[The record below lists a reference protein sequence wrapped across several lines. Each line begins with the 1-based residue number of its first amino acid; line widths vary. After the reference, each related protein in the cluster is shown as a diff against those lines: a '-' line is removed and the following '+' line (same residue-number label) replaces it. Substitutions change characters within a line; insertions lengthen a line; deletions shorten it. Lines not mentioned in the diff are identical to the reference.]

1 MEGRPDPLAL
11 SSDVNE
17 CTPGS
22 NPCHNSTHCFN
33 LVGRYEC
40 PCRPGWKPIP
50 GSPNGPNNTICEGS
64 ELRYHTSGDPH
75 SKHLIT
81 CSVAPTPT
89 RQNEHCGSSAVLPSI
104 LLRLNVKRIMGSW
117 GRSWVLKRK
126 VPRQQLITNWDEDSS
141 TFSQTVYLY
150 GAHLLCVSTLHT
162 SHNSLQHLSLKDMEL
177 PAGITSW
184 SGEGC

>member
-1 MEGRPDPLAL
+1 MPLSPWLETDSWVPQRPKQHHLRRFRA
-11 SSDVNE
+11 
-17 CTPGS
+17 
-22 NPCHNSTHCFN
+22 
-33 LVGRYEC
+33 RY
-40 PCRPGWKPIP
+40 P
-50 GSPNGPNNTICEGS
+50 
-64 ELRYHTSGDPH
+64 TSGDPH
-75 SKHLIT
+75 SRHLIT
-81 CSVAPTPT
+81 YSVAPTPT